1 MESENFTYFHNIFN
15 HNKNIYS
22 RRLAGTQGKD
32 HLPSA
37 SGPSILQR
45 DDCPRT
51 TQADGRFP
59 SQPCRQMPGRGV
71 SYTREPNSPPR
82 LRLIPPSSSRL
93 PRRPQPRKRKKRTP
107 RGGARVSSSSADP
120 APAAAMA
127 AQERRTIDLEEGWAF
142 MQKGITKLKNIL
154 EGKPEP
160 QFSSE
165 DYMML
170 YTFVLLPP
178 FPSLVSP
185 RSGSDLGFWEQDDLQ
200 HVHPEAAARLL
211 AAALR
216 QVPRVVRG
224 IHHLHGTHLFGL
236 PPPFT

>member
-15 HNKNIYS
+15 HNKNIYL
-22 RRLAGTQGKD
+22 RRLGGTQGKD

-93 PRRPQPRKRKKRTP
+93 PRRP
-107 RGGARVSSSSADP
+107 
-120 APAAAMA
+120 
-127 AQERRTIDLEEGWAF
+127 
-142 MQKGITKLKNIL
+142 
-154 EGKPEP
+154 
-160 QFSSE
+160 
-165 DYMML
+165 
-170 YTFVLLPP
+170 
-178 FPSLVSP
+178 
-185 RSGSDLGFWEQDDLQ
+185 
-200 HVHPEAAARLL
+200 HPESEKSEPH
-211 AAALR
+211 AAALGFPRPPRIRHR
-216 QVPRVVRG
+216 QRRWRRRSGGRSIWRRDGPSCRRASPSSRTSSRASPSRSSAPR
-224 IHHLHGTHLFGL
+224 IT
-236 PPPFT
+236 

>member
-1 MESENFTYFHNIFN
+1 
-15 HNKNIYS
+15 
-22 RRLAGTQGKD
+22 
-32 HLPSA
+32 
-37 SGPSILQR
+37 
-45 DDCPRT
+45 
-51 TQADGRFP
+51 
-59 SQPCRQMPGRGV
+59 
-71 SYTREPNSPPR
+71 
-82 LRLIPPSSSRL
+82 
-93 PRRPQPRKRKKRTP
+93 
-107 RGGARVSSSSADP
+107 
-120 APAAAMA
+120 MA